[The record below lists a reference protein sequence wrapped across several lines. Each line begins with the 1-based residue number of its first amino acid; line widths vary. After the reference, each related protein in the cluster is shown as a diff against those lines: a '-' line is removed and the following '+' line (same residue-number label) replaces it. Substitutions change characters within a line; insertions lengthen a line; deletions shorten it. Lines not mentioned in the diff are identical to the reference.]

1 MNNVKLQRIEALDVF
16 RAITMFLMLFVNDI
30 SGLDEIPYW
39 LLHAK
44 PDEDMLGFS
53 DTIFPGFLFAMGMAI
68 PFAIENRFRK
78 GDSFFQVIEH
88 IFWRT
93 VALLVMGLYTVNR
106 DTMDPEATGILQ
118 PWFSICMV
126 FAFFLIW
133 GVYPK
138 ASDIKKYIFQG
149 MKLIGIALLLFLF
162 YRYKGADGAAFSPQW
177 WGILG
182 LIGWTYLLCAAVYL
196 VVRTNLALNLTV
208 FGLILSC
215 SILSEAGLFQHFFLA
230 QWLPSEATLY
240 AFGMAG
246 VCASLLMQ
254 KYANPQ
260 HPNRFIV
267 LFLQIGIGM
276 LIAGV
281 VSNNFWIISKQQ
293 ATPTWFFY
301 CCSLFFPLFAMVYM
315 LTDVLG
321 KTHWFA
327 WIKPA
332 GTVTLTCYIIPY
344 VWYSVQSL
352 LQFSYPDV
360 LSTGITGL
368 LRSLV
373 YSFAILA
380 VAWGLMKI
388 KVRLKV

>member
-1 MNNVKLQRIEALDVF
+1 MNDIKLQRIEALDVF

-30 SGLDEIPYW
+30 PGLKEIPHW

-44 PDEDMLGFS
+44 ADEDMLGFS
-53 DTIFPGFLFAMGMAI
+53 DTIFPGFLFAMGMAV

-78 GDSFFQVIEH
+78 GDTVFQVVQH

-93 VALLVMGLYTVNR
+93 VALLIMGLYTVNR
-106 DTMDPEATGILQ
+106 DTMDPEATGISN
-118 PWFSICMV
+118 PWFSIIMV

-133 GVYPK
+133 SVYPK
-138 ASDIKKYIFQG
+138 VSDIKKQLFQG
-149 MKLIGIALLLFLF
+149 MKLLGITLLLFLF
-162 YRYKGADGAAFSPQW
+162 YRYKGIDGAAFSPQW

-182 LIGWTYLLCAAVYL
+182 LIGWTYLVCAAVYL
-196 VVRTNLALNLTV
+196 VVRANLALNLTV
-208 FGLILSC
+208 FTLILVC
-215 SILSEAGLFQHFFLA
+215 SILSEAGLFQHLSFV
-230 QWLPSEATLY
+230 QRLPSEATLH

-246 VCASLLMQ
+246 VCASLIMQ
-254 KYANPQ
+254 RYANPKR
-260 HPNRFIV
+260 PNRFLV
-267 LFLQIGIGM
+267 LFLQIGVSM

-281 VSNNFWIISKQQ
+281 IFHNFWIISKLQ

-301 CCSLFFPLFAMVYM
+301 CCSLFFPLFALIYM

-321 KTHWFA
+321 KTYWFV

-344 VWYSVQSL
+344 IWYSVQSL
-352 LQFSYPDV
+352 LQFSYPDMFT
-360 LSTGITGL
+360 TGIPGL
-368 LRSLV
+368 LKSLV
-373 YSFAILA
+373 YSFAILV

-388 KVRLKV
+388 KIRLKV